1 MVNQLVSTKRG
12 QTLLSKQL
20 KAIKKGLISLYF
32 LSEYA
37 VLLYSCMLITYIFFM
52 CFIPIN
58 LLLIVSVALFLS
70 FVFI

>member
-1 MVNQLVSTKRG
+1 VSGFNTEYSG
-12 QTLLSKQL
+12 ANFSLL
-20 KAIKKGLISLYF
+20 F